1 MKKKLL
7 NNIGLKLISVL
18 VAMLIWLVI
27 TNIDDATTTET
38 ITLPIQEINAEDL
51 ENLFMFYEE
60 SDLFRRI
67 WNLKKDYKTAYFGT
81 KSIIH
86 LIGGTREEDVYAG
99 FNSIRMNLDSMKYY
113 AKKYHLNFESMIRKF
128 LFTIYLR
135 MIKAYMIGNEKQV
148 EEFKKIIKY
157 IKDI

>member
-51 ENLFMFYEE
+51 ESYGMMYQEQLQ
-60 SDLFRRI
+60 LQR
-67 WNLKKDYKTAYFGT
+67 LKAD
-81 KSIIH
+81 H
-86 LIGGTREEDVYAG
+86 LY
-99 FNSIRMNLDSMKYY
+99 
-113 AKKYHLNFESMIRKF
+113 
-128 LFTIYLR
+128 
-135 MIKAYMIGNEKQV
+135 
-148 EEFKKIIKY
+148 
-157 IKDI
+157 